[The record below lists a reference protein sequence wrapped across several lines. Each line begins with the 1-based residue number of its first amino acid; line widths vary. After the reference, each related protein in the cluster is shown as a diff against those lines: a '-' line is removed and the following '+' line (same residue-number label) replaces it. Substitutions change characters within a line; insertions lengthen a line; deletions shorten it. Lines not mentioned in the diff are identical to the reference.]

1 METEMNAIRLY
12 VNVDHVA
19 TIREARKTTEPDPL
33 QAALIAERAGAFGI
47 TIHLREDRRHIQDHD
62 VERIRQSISIPL
74 NLEMAA
80 VDEMVNIAIRTRP
93 DQVSLVPEKRQE
105 ITTEGG
111 LDVASQISDLRAVG
125 ESLKKV
131 GILFSLFVDP
141 ELQQID
147 AAKEA
152 GADSIEFNTGQY
164 SEMTEIL
171 AIEKELDRLQ
181 LASRTA
187 AQMGLRVFAGHGLT
201 NQNVQ
206 AIAGIPEIEELNIGH
221 HIISRAI
228 FLGFDAAVKEMIQA
242 IEMGRKVTK
251 AVQG

>member
-1 METEMNAIRLY
+1 METKMSAIRLY

-33 QAALIAERAGAFGI
+33 QAALIAQRAGAFGI

-62 VERIRQSISIPL
+62 VERIRGSISAPL

-80 VDEMVNIAIRTRP
+80 VDEMVDIALRTRP

-105 ITTEGG
+105 VTTEGG
-111 LDVASQISDLRAVG
+111 LDVASQISELCAVG
-125 ESLKKV
+125 KNLKGA

-141 ELQQID
+141 ELRQIE

-164 SEMTEIL
+164 SEMTEVPR
-171 AIEKELDRLQ
+171 IEKELERLQ

-187 AQMGLRVFAGHGLT
+187 SQIGLKVFAGHGLT

-221 HIISRAI
+221 HIVSQAI

-242 IEMGRKVTK
+242 IAMGRKIAN
-251 AVQG
+251 AV

>member
-1 METEMNAIRLY
+1 MNAIRLY

-19 TIREARKTTEPDPL
+19 TVREARKTTEPDPL
-33 QAALIAERAGAFGI
+33 QAALMAERAGAHGI
-47 TIHLREDRRHIQDHD
+47 TLHLREDRRHIQDHD
-62 VERIRQSISIPL
+62 VERIRQSISTPM

-80 VDEMVNIAIRTRP
+80 VDEMVEIALRTRP
-93 DQVSLVPEKRQE
+93 DQVSLVPENRQE

-111 LDVASQISDLRAVG
+111 LDVASQVSDLRAVG
-125 ESLKKV
+125 ESVKKA
-131 GILFSLFVDP
+131 GILYSLFIDP
-141 ELQQID
+141 ELRQIE

-164 SEMTEIL
+164 SEMKESL

-181 LASRTA
+181 SASRTA

-201 NQNVQ
+201 NRNVQ

-221 HIISRAI
+221 HIVSRAI
-228 FLGFDAAVKEMIQA
+228 FLGFEAAVKEMLQA
-242 IEMGRKVTK
+242 IAMGRKVAR
-251 AVQG
+251 AV

>member
-1 METEMNAIRLY
+1 MNAIRLY

-19 TIREARKTTEPDPL
+19 TVREARKTTEPDPL
-33 QAALIAERAGAFGI
+33 QAALMAERAGAFGI

-62 VERIRQSISIPL
+62 VDRIRQSISSPL

-80 VDEMVNIAIRTRP
+80 VDEMVDIAIRTRP
-93 DQVSLVPEKRQE
+93 DQVSLVPENRQE

-111 LDVASQISDLRAVG
+111 LDVASQIGDLRQVG
-125 ESLKKV
+125 ESLKKAE
-131 GILFSLFVDP
+131 ILFSLFIDP
-141 ELQQID
+141 ELRQIE

-164 SEMTEIL
+164 SEMEESL
-171 AIEKELDRLQ
+171 AIEKELNRLQ
-181 LASRTA
+181 MASSTA

-201 NQNVQ
+201 NRNVL

-221 HIISRAI
+221 HIVSRAI
-228 FLGFDAAVKEMIQA
+228 FLGFEAAVKEMVQA
-242 IEMGRKVTK
+242 IATGRKVAG
-251 AVQG
+251 AV

>member
-80 VDEMVNIAIRTRP
+80 VDKMVNIAIRTRP

-152 GADSIEFNTGQY
+152 GAQVPPLSC
-164 SEMTEIL
+164 
-171 AIEKELDRLQ
+171 
-181 LASRTA
+181 SRTRSFSTA
-187 AQMGLRVFAGHGLT
+187 TAMTTPTSPRSRRPP
-201 NQNVQ
+201 
-206 AIAGIPEIEELNIGH
+206 AIRSGAPSG
-221 HIISRAI
+221 
-228 FLGFDAAVKEMIQA
+228 
-242 IEMGRKVTK
+242 TK
-251 AVQG
+251 AHRGEHPFCSRPEVAQPS